1 MWALYMRAVLL
12 WNACLCAQRNAAAG
26 VTVSEA
32 ERARFAMDAWEEMNT
47 IETALD
53 RHSCMTATGFSTK
66 TQEVLF
72 K

>member
-1 MWALYMRAVLL
+1 MRAVLL
-12 WNACLCAQRNAAAG
+12 WNSCLRVQRNAATG
-26 VTVSEA
+26 VIMQEE
-32 ERARFAMDAWEEMNT
+32 ERARFAMDAWAEMNT
-47 IETALD
+47 IEAALD